1 MIELTRLNDKKFT
14 LNCDMI
20 EFVEET
26 PDTVITL
33 NNGQKVIVRESRSEV
48 TDLVV
53 AYKRKLFGDL
63 LQQIR
68 EG

>member
-33 NNGQKVIVRESRSEV
+33 NNGQKVIVKESRSEV
-48 TDLVV
+48 TDLVIT
-53 AYKRKLFGDL
+53 YKKKLFGDL